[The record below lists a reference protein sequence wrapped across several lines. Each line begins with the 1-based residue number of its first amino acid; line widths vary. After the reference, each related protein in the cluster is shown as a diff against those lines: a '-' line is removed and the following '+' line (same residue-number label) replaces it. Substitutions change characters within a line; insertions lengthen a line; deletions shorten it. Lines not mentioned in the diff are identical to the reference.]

1 MKKVFL
7 TFLIFFL
14 LLASSAC
21 RKSESSSSDS
31 GSLDILGTSDQTK
44 EAVELIDSANKDLK
58 EIKDI
63 YRENENGIQLL
74 KDAMNEK
81 DTEKVKKIA
90 DEMVDKINTG
100 MNLGTEAVTKIEK
113 VQDLNVN
120 DTFKKYLRLKEET
133 LKKQLQ
139 AFELRRQAG
148 MKVRDAYGDKNKLKI
163 DLAIAELREKE
174 EEFKLLMADARN
186 LSIEANQLY
195 KESLQ
200 KTVE

>member
-1 MKKVFL
+1 MKKAFL
-7 TFLIFFL
+7 TFLIFCFA
-14 LLASSAC
+14 LASAC
-21 RKSESSSSDS
+21 RTSESSSSDS

-44 EAVELIDSANKDLK
+44 EAVELIDSANKDLR

-90 DEMVDKINTG
+90 DEMVDKINAG

-195 KESLQ
+195 KDSLQ
-200 KTVE
+200 KTAE